1 MFTEKGDSM
10 KRGLIVAALVAL
22 TALAVGA
29 VNGSARS
36 AAATVRVT
44 LKEFTL
50 KPSTTSVRS
59 GKVTF
64 VVVNSGRVDH
74 ELVVLRTKGPANKLP
89 LASTRDVYEVGRV
102 GKTPRIDAGRRENL
116 TLTLKSGHFSLI
128 CNLPGHYRAGQF
140 ADFTVR

>member
-1 MFTEKGDSM
+1 M
-10 KRGLIVAALVAL
+10 KRGLILAALAIL

-29 VNGSARS
+29 ANGFAGS

-50 KPSTTSVRS
+50 KPATASVRA

-74 ELVVLRTKGPANKLP
+74 ELVVLRTKAPANKLP

-102 GKTPRIDAGRRENL
+102 GKTPTIDAGRRKSL
-116 TLTLKSGHFSLI
+116 TLTLKPGHYSLI
-128 CNLPGHYRAGQF
+128 CNLPGHYRAGQL
-140 ADFTVR
+140 ADFTAR

>member
-29 VNGSARS
+29 ANGSAGS
-36 AAATVRVT
+36 AAATVRVVV
-44 LKEFTL
+44 KEFTL
-50 KPSTTSVRS
+50 KPATESVRS

-64 VVVNSGRVDH
+64 IVVNSGKVDH
-74 ELVVLRTKGPANKLP
+74 ELVVLRTKGPASKLP

-102 GKTPRIDAGRRENL
+102 GKTPTIDAGRRKNL
-116 TLTLKSGHFSLI
+116 TLTLKPGHYSLI

-140 ADFTVR
+140 ADFTAR

>member
-1 MFTEKGDSM
+1 M
-10 KRGLIVAALVAL
+10 KHGAKVAALVAL
-22 TALAVGA
+22 TALAVSAANGFA
-29 VNGSARS
+29 GSAD
-36 AAATVRVT
+36 ATVKVT

-50 KPSTTSVRS
+50 KPATESVPA

-64 VVVNSGRVDH
+64 TVVNSGKVDH

-102 GKTPRIDAGRRENL
+102 GKTPTIDAGRRKNL
-116 TLTLKSGHFSLI
+116 TLTLKPGHYSLI

-140 ADFTVR
+140 ADFAVG

>member
-10 KRGLIVAALVAL
+10 KRWLIGAALVAL

-29 VNGSARS
+29 ATGSAGS

-74 ELVVLRTKGPANKLP
+74 ELVVLRTKAPADDLP
-89 LASTRDVYEVGRV
+89 LASTRDVYEIGRV
-102 GKTPRIDAGRRENL
+102 GTTRTIDAGRRKNL
-116 TLTLKSGHFSLI
+116 TLTLKPGHYSLI

-140 ADFTVR
+140 ADFAVR

>member
-1 MFTEKGDSM
+1 MLTEKGDSM
-10 KRGLIVAALVAL
+10 KRGVIVAALVAL
-22 TALAVGA
+22 AALAVGA
-29 VNGSARS
+29 ANGSAGS

-50 KPSTTSVRS
+50 KPATKSVPA

-74 ELVVLRTKGPANKLP
+74 ELVVLRTKGPANTLP

-102 GKTPRIDAGRRENL
+102 GTTRTIDSGRRKSL
-116 TLTLKSGHFSLI
+116 TLTLKPGHYSLI

-140 ADFTVR
+140 ADFAAG